1 MILHMNVWDIFGI
14 MAEQESVILKR
25 HLNISLAALK
35 DAGIEN
41 SDVDIP
47 DIADKI
53 AELETEI
60 KKIKE
65 TDPYMYRFLLE
76 DPAAVKEKKE
86 QLKEELNEYNEYS
99 DQLEKILCD
108 LLGNGVRFTWRMN

>member
-1 MILHMNVWDIFGI
+1 M
-14 MAEQESVILKR
+14 
-25 HLNISLAALK
+25 K

-76 DPAAVKEKKE
+76 DPATVKEKKE